1 MWTSTLHS
9 ITRRLAVAT
18 YFAAVLLPVLLLG
31 YDGPWLGPGDI
42 SIRGKASFPSTFSP
56 GFYGAFD
63 LWFADHLGL
72 RYPLIYAGTSFHI
85 GLLYRPVDRRI
96 VFGRE
101 GWLFWTDDG
110 DTAPAAMADA
120 RGKLRLRPG
129 EIKRIDAQLR
139 SIHEQLA
146 TCAIPVALL
155 VVPNK
160 QSIYGEFLINRT
172 AGMAPSR
179 FDALLRELGP
189 VASEMIVDPRPLM
202 RDAKLVHAPVRL
214 YNKTDTHWNDLGAYY
229 GYVAVMRKFGPML
242 PGRPEVMPLDEYQ
255 LVARPYG
262 GGDMAARVL
271 FSPWRFHDDD
281 VSLLPKGPLSVEG
294 EIRIDEVHFVARN
307 PRASGRLVLIGDS
320 FAERMV
326 QFFAPHFNEV
336 HRYVGGTFG
345 GSIIASH
352 RPQLVLWEV
361 AERYL
366 DELRKPPAGIARDC
380 RT

>member
-1 MWTSTLHS
+1 
-9 ITRRLAVAT
+9 
-18 YFAAVLLPVLLLG
+18 
-31 YDGPWLGPGDI
+31 
-42 SIRGKASFPSTFSP
+42 
-56 GFYGAFD
+56 
-63 LWFADHLGL
+63 
-72 RYPLIYAGTSFHI
+72 
-85 GLLYRPVDRRI
+85 

-120 RGKLRLRPG
+120 RGKLRLWPG
-129 EIKRIDAQLR
+129 EIKRIDAQLQ

-146 TCAIPVALL
+146 TCAMPVALL

-172 AGMAPSR
+172 TGMAPSR
-179 FDALLRELGP
+179 FDALLRELSP

-242 PGRPEVMPLDEYQ
+242 PSRPEVTPLDEYQ

-271 FSPWRFHDDD
+271 FSPWRFQDED
-281 VSLLPKGPLSVEG
+281 VALLPKGPLSVEG
-294 EIRIDEVHFVARN
+294 EIRIDEVHFLSRN
-307 PRASGRLVLIGDS
+307 PSARGRVVVFGDS

-326 QFFAPHFNEV
+326 QFLAQHFNEV
-336 HRYVGGTFG
+336 HRYLGVFEGPV
-345 GSIIASH
+345 IARH
-352 RPQLVLWEV
+352 QPQLVLLQI

-366 DELRKPPAGIARDC
+366 DELLKPPIRLGQAC
-380 RT
+380 PP

>member
-18 YFAAVLLPVLLLG
+18 YFAAVLLPVFLLG

-42 SIRGKASFPSTFSP
+42 SIRGRASFPSTFLP
-56 GFYGAFD
+56 GLYGAFD

-85 GLLYRPVDRRI
+85 GLLHRPVDRRI

-110 DTAPAAMADA
+110 DAAPAAMADA

-146 TCAIPVALL
+146 ACAVPVTLL

-172 AGMAPSR
+172 AGMASSR
-179 FDALLRELGP
+179 FDALLRGLSP
-189 VASEMIVDPRPLM
+189 VASEMIVDPRP
-202 RDAKLVHAPVRL
+202 RIREAKLVHAPVRL
-214 YNKTDTHWNDLGAYY
+214 YNETDTHWNDLGAYY
-229 GYVAVMRKFGPML
+229 GYVAVMRKFGPIL
-242 PGRPEVMPLDEYQ
+242 PGRPEVRPLDEYQ

-262 GGDMAARVL
+262 GGDMATRVL
-271 FSPWRFHDDD
+271 FSPWRFRDED
-281 VSLLPKGPLSVEG
+281 VSLLPKGPLWIQG
-294 EIRIDEVHFVARN
+294 EIRIDDRHFVARN
-307 PRASGRLVLIGDS
+307 PSATGRLVLIGDS
-320 FAERMV
+320 FAERIV
-326 QFFAPHFNEV
+326 QFFAQHFNEV
-336 HRYVGGTFG
+336 HRYAGTTFD
-345 GSIIASH
+345 GSIIARH
-352 RPQLVLWEV
+352 QPQLVLLEV

-366 DELRKPPAGIARDC
+366 DALLKPPVELARAC
-380 RT
+380 PM

>member
-1 MWTSTLHS
+1 MWTFTLHS

-85 GLLYRPVDRRI
+85 GLLHRPVDRRI

-110 DTAPAAMADA
+110 DTTPAAMADT

-160 QSIYGEFLINRT
+160 QSIYGEFLINRIS
-172 AGMAPSR
+172 GMPPSR
-179 FDALLRELGP
+179 FDALLRELSP

-202 RDAKLVHAPVRL
+202 REAKLAHAPVRL

-229 GYVAVMRKFGPML
+229 GYVAVMRKFGLIL
-242 PGRPEVMPLDEYQ
+242 PGRPESRHLMNT
-255 LVARPYG
+255 
-262 GGDMAARVL
+262 
-271 FSPWRFHDDD
+271 S
-281 VSLLPKGPLSVEG
+281 SLLDPMV
-294 EIRIDEVHFVARN
+294 VAIW
-307 PRASGRLVLIGDS
+307 PRAFSSRPGASTTRTSPSCQKGRYGSKERSGSTTGISLRVTRARL
-320 FAERMV
+320 
-326 QFFAPHFNEV
+326 
-336 HRYVGGTFG
+336 GG
-345 GSIIASH
+345 
-352 RPQLVLWEV
+352 LL
-361 AERYL
+361 
-366 DELRKPPAGIARDC
+366 
-380 RT
+380 